1 MARIANGTIGI
12 VVIEPDR
19 WCMPMIERACEIIGA
34 HARRI
39 EMNEATRR
47 PGGFDALVLCSAV
60 VDSGLIQTI
69 AGGFHGPLLVITE
82 TVDAERRPS
91 MDADRTR
98 LIARPTRSIDLANE
112 LLHLLNASAS
122 ATDSEPRR

>member
-1 MARIANGTIGI
+1 MARITNGMIGI

-39 EMNEATRR
+39 EVNEATRR
-47 PGGFDALVLCSAV
+47 PDGFDALVLCSAAA
-60 VDSGLIQTI
+60 DSGLIRTI
-69 AGGFHGPLLVITE
+69 AGVFRGPLLVITE
-82 TVDAERRPS
+82 TADAVRRPS

-122 ATDSEPRR
+122 ASDNEPHR